1 MISEIWWFLSIAK
14 SSLFSDIKIII
25 SHVKKKLIYDIT
37 NSYVWYL
44 KIYYLISGNVFF
56 SKVKKWTFPKH
67 KHVLFSNAHHFQIP
81 GTYAIFKHIFDP
93 FYIKKKWF
101 SDLNFFISDSYFWF
115 FYMKKQNF
123 CYEKIP
129 FKDL

>member
-1 MISEIWWFLSIAK
+1 MIFKYCKIIFIFRYKNHNFSCEKKINLWYHKFICLISENL
-14 SSLFSDIKIII
+14 LFNIRKCF
-25 SHVKKKLIYDIT
+25 
-37 NSYVWYL
+37 
-44 KIYYLISGNVFF
+44 FF

-101 SDLNFFISDSYFWF
+101 SDLKILISDSYFWF